1 MLKSLN
7 YVLACLVIAFIFTA
21 GCSSH
26 STNKCSPCPLS
37 LQMAPNITFRVV
49 DKTTSKD
56 LFFGNAALYKTS
68 QLKVHHILNG
78 HPDTAFLRIDS
89 LNQVFNVWINAV
101 HQVDTVTMNI
111 ADKPQDI
118 LLFKRI
124 TSGGCCSTTYLSS
137 VTYNGM
143 VVYTQKPGPEVVAV
157 LAK

>member
-1 MLKSLN
+1 M
-7 YVLACLVIAFIFTA
+7 A
-21 GCSSH
+21 
-26 STNKCSPCPLS
+26 

-49 DKTTSKD
+49 DKVTGKD
-56 LFFGNAALYKTS
+56 LFFGSAAQYTPG

-78 HPDTAFLRIDS
+78 LPDTAFLHIDT
-89 LNQVFNVWINAV
+89 LNQVFNIRINAV
-101 HQVDTVTMNI
+101 HEVDTVTMNI

-143 VVYTQKPGPEVVAV
+143 VVYTKNPGPEAVVV